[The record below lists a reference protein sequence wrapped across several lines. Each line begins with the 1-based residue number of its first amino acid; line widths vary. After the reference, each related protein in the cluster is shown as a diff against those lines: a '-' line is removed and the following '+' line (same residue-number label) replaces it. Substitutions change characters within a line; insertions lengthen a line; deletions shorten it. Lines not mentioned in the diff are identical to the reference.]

1 MDNIVITGGAGF
13 LGTATALKLK
23 ELYPGSNIVALDNLK
38 RRGSELN
45 LARLQSHGVRFIH
58 ADIRSDED
66 LQVPADLIVECSA
79 EPSVLAGRDGDSR
92 YLLNTNLV
100 GAMNCFELARRQG
113 ASVIFVSSS
122 RVYPFDRINDL
133 PFVVQSDRFVLQDD
147 VDLPAGISTNGID
160 TDFPL
165 PGIRTLYGAS
175 KLSAELILQE
185 YADVFNVP
193 AVIFRFGVIA
203 GPWQMGKVDQ
213 GFVALW
219 VARHMMGQ
227 PLSYIGFGGQG
238 HQVRDILHVDDA
250 SALIGKA
257 AQQIGEFC
265 GDIFNAGGGS
275 TVSGSLAEVTNICR
289 QETGRD
295 IEITKVTDTRPG
307 DIPWYISD
315 NRIVSERFSWT
326 PTQSVGAIV
335 ADIAD
340 WLRRDPTT
348 LKRIFG

>member
-13 LGTATALKLK
+13 LGTATALKFK

-45 LARLQSHGVRFIH
+45 LQRLQSHDISFVH
-58 ADIRSDED
+58 ADVRSEED
-66 LQVPADLIVECSA
+66 LHVPADLIVECSA
-79 EPSVLAGRDGDSR
+79 EPSVLAGREGDSR

-100 GAMNCFELARRQG
+100 GALNCFELARRQG
-113 ASVIFVSSS
+113 ASVVFVSSS

-133 PFVVQSDRFVLQDD
+133 PFSAEGDRFVLRGDA
-147 VDLPAGISTNGID
+147 DLPEGVSAAGID

-165 PGIRTLYGAS
+165 PGKRTLYGAS

-185 YADVFNVP
+185 YADVFDVP

-219 VARHMMGQ
+219 VARHLLGQ

-238 HQVRDILHVDDA
+238 QQVRDILHVDDA
-250 SALIGKA
+250 CALIGKA
-257 AQQIGEFC
+257 AQRIGEFR
-265 GDIFNAGGGS
+265 GDLFNAGGGI
-275 TVSGSLAEVTNICR
+275 TVSGSLVEVTDICR
-289 QETGRD
+289 RETGR
-295 IEITKVTDTRPG
+295 EIGIARVPDTRPG

-315 NRIVSERFSWT
+315 NSAVSSRFTWE
-326 PTQSVGAIV
+326 PTRPADAIV
-335 ADIAD
+335 EDIAD

-348 LKRIFG
+348 LNRIFG